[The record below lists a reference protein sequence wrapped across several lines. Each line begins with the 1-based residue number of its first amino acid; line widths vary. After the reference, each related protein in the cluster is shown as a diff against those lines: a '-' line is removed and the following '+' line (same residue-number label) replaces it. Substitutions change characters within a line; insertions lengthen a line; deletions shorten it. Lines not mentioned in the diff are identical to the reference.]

1 MKMIYELEKKFKD
14 MQLLIIN
21 KFEKFESSKNL
32 NKVQD
37 KWKRPEGGGGVTH
50 VISDGKIFDNCAINF
65 SSIYG
70 KKLPESALGNSLN
83 IDAKNG
89 YQAMGISVISHP
101 KNPHIPTSHMNVR
114 FFCILDKNNQIK
126 DWWIGGGYDLTP
138 FIPNKN
144 DIIDWHKGAK
154 DLLEPYGEN
163 LYKQFSENCNNY
175 FKIPHRNERRGV
187 GGIFFDNLKSFS
199 STEEAVEFLQQVA
212 ATFLKSYTKIINKR
226 KDTKYDEMHKEFQLI
241 RRGRY
246 VEFNL
251 IYDRGTSFGLQ
262 SNGRIESILASLP
275 ASAKWKYKK
284 TNEYKIQEEKLLEFI
299 NRDWNV

>member
-1 MKMIYELEKKFKD
+1 MIYELEKKFKD

-114 FFCILDKNNQIK
+114 FFCILDKNN
-126 DWWIGGGYDLTP
+126 
-138 FIPNKN
+138 
-144 DIIDWHKGAK
+144 
-154 DLLEPYGEN
+154 
-163 LYKQFSENCNNY
+163 
-175 FKIPHRNERRGV
+175 
-187 GGIFFDNLKSFS
+187 
-199 STEEAVEFLQQVA
+199 
-212 ATFLKSYTKIINKR
+212 
-226 KDTKYDEMHKEFQLI
+226 
-241 RRGRY
+241 
-246 VEFNL
+246 
-251 IYDRGTSFGLQ
+251 
-262 SNGRIESILASLP
+262 
-275 ASAKWKYKK
+275 
-284 TNEYKIQEEKLLEFI
+284 
-299 NRDWNV
+299 

>member
-1 MKMIYELEKKFKD
+1 MIYELEKKFKD

-70 KKLPESALGNSLN
+70 KKLPESASGNSLK

-101 KNPHIPTSHMNVR
+101 KNPHIPSSHMNVR

-138 FIPNKN
+138 FMPNKN

-187 GGIFFDNLKSFS
+187 GGIFFDNLKKNSTIDADYGIIFNEDSNVDISFCFCYDRS
-199 STEEAVEFLQQVA
+199 DFEMTLDMLAQNR
-212 ATFLKSYTKIINKR
+212 I
-226 KDTKYDEMHKEFQLI
+226 DTKGLVTKSI
-241 RRGRY
+241 
-246 VEFNL
+246 NL
-251 IYDRGTSFGLQ
+251 EDFPQAFEDL
-262 SNGRIESILASLP
+262 
-275 ASAKWKYKK
+275 KK
-284 TNEYKIQEEKLLEFI
+284 PSDQIKVMLEPF
-299 NRDWNV
+299 